1 MTSLLSTHDPSEG
14 VHDLVPCQD
23 AVPPP
28 GGSRPLVPVLY
39 IACAGRSGSTLLE
52 RVLSTCEGFCATGE
66 LRFVWERSYGDNQL
80 CGCGVP
86 FEECPFW
93 EEVSRRLFG
102 VGTAAVDASRPCELR
117 RSLDDLKH
125 VGRLLRRSVSPERSA
140 AFAEYGELLERL
152 YRAILAVS
160 GQRVVID
167 STGDGPHGLILSR
180 LAGIELHVVHLVRD
194 SRAVAFSWRRA
205 RRRPEIH
212 WASEDMP
219 IEPISTS
226 ARRWLMH
233 NLLAE
238 RLASSAA
245 SYRRL
250 RYEDFAS
257 DPDAALAEIL
267 AAFPWASPAPSVS
280 AMVLR
285 PTHTVSGN
293 PIRFQQGPIE
303 IELDCEWRKAMQ
315 RRDRLVTTAMSW
327 WLLAHYGY
335 RLRSHG

>member
-1 MTSLLSTHDPSEG
+1 MSSLLSAHDPSG
-14 VHDLVPCQD
+14 VHDLVRRRESAPASD
-23 AVPPP
+23 
-28 GGSRPLVPVLY
+28 GSRSPVPVLY

-52 RVLSTCEGFCATGE
+52 RVLSTCEGFCTTGE

-86 FEECPFW
+86 FQECPFW

-102 VGTAAVDASRPCELR
+102 VGTAAVDASRACELR

-125 VGRLLRRSVSPERSA
+125 VGRLLLASVSSRRRA
-140 AFAEYGELLERL
+140 AFAEYGELLEGL

-167 STGDGPHGLILSR
+167 STGDGPHGLVLSR

-212 WASEDMP
+212 WASEHMP
-219 IEPISTS
+219 IEPVSTS
-226 ARRWLMH
+226 ARRWVMH

-250 RYEDFAS
+250 RYEDFACE
-257 DPDAALAEIL
+257 PDAALAEIL
-267 AAFPWASPAPSVS
+267 AAFPWASPPPRVS

-293 PIRFQQGPIE
+293 PIRFEQGSIE
-303 IELDCEWRKAMQ
+303 IKPDCEWRKAMQ
-315 RRDRLVTTAMSW
+315 RRDRLTTTAMSW
-327 WLLAHYGY
+327 WLLARYGY
-335 RLRSHG
+335 PLRSHG